1 MLDIITKLARPLRRG
16 VILISITLLMAG
28 CASQNTANVKS
39 AGENKLITD
48 LTTSEDAEAMIV
60 TVKSGQTL
68 TYTAIKQVFPL
79 GVLFHFPET
88 ALDNIKEVYYP
99 PENETISSIRATQI
113 EKDGTTSRIFIALK
127 KDLPYNIMPD
137 ETGIHISFPKSGQP
151 AAEIS
156 SPDAQAQTADKG
168 PEPEP
173 ELEPELEPEPE
184 LELEPELEKKMA
196 PPATRI
202 TAIGTTPLKK
212 NIAINIK
219 ANGTIKNYKAFT
231 IKETPPRIVYDLYGL
246 KSPFKGEQRI
256 VVKSDW
262 VTRIRHFG
270 HADKVRI
277 VLETKKAYLN
287 KYSATPV
294 DNGLLI
300 YVGQTPKPTPKQEA
314 KPAAAQ
320 APEKES
326 ADAAAAKPPAAEST
340 TAAKTTAVKS
350 DQPAWLNRIDFSIEE
365 AGKSTLSVGTT
376 RPVEYQLTKITDKR
390 LQLQLL
396 ETRLP
401 EYRKRALI
409 TTRFQSAV
417 DRITPTQ
424 QPKAKETMVLIELRE
439 AVPYF
444 VKQTDNVI
452 RVTFSPSKIP
462 PRPYE
467 DAKLPAWKKVL
478 ADPAAAPGKKSPGAA
493 AKTTIAT
500 AAGQQQ
506 IIAKKELGLAKKEM
520 SLADRLSGVAVPGQ
534 KYTGEKIALDFFD
547 TDIKN
552 VFRIL
557 REISNKNFAIDKNVT
572 GKVTL
577 TLEKP
582 VPWDQV
588 LDLVLRMNK
597 LGVIIEGD
605 IVRIATLNT
614 LAQEEK
620 LRQARA
626 KAAQAAI
633 KQQKSLEPLVTEYIP
648 INYSNAK
655 TEILP
660 HVKPILTPTRG
671 KVSVDTRNNQLI
683 ITDTAD
689 KIAQARQ
696 IVDIID
702 KVTPQVIIEARIVE
716 ANTNFS
722 RELGFDWGE
731 ITLGDVL
738 SGGNTLDFFGFAS
751 NLPATIPS
759 AVIGGSFQKLK
770 GTPFSI
776 IDAKLIASETEGKS
790 NIISSPKVVTLDN
803 KKARIKQG
811 LEVPYLERD
820 SSGNATVRFK
830 NVDLLLEVTPNIT
843 PDDRIVMK
851 IFVTKNDVVDP
862 TADQP
867 ALSTNEAE
875 TELLVDDGDTIV
887 IGGIVKSTIT
897 YGEKGIPGLR
907 KLGVLG
913 WLFKSQTTRDQKNE
927 LLIFITPRI
936 VKLEQRKTGSS
947 I

>member
-1 MLDIITKLARPLRRG
+1 MLDIITKLARPLRGG

-39 AGENKLITD
+39 AEENKLITD

-137 ETGIHISFPKSGQP
+137 ETGMHISFPKSGQP

-168 PEPEP
+168 
-173 ELEPELEPEPE
+173 LEPEP
-184 LELEPELEKKMA
+184 EPELEKKMA

-246 KSPFKGEQRI
+246 KSPYKGEQRI

-326 ADAAAAKPPAAEST
+326 TDAVAANPAAAEST

-350 DQPAWLNRIDFSIEE
+350 DQPAWLNRIDFSVEE
-365 AGKSTLSVGTT
+365 AGKSALIVGTT
-376 RPVEYQLTKITDKR
+376 RPVKYQLTKITDKR

-452 RVTFSPSKIP
+452 RVNFSPSKIP

-478 ADPAAAPGKKSPGAA
+478 ADPAAPPGKKSPAAA

-500 AAGQQQ
+500 AAGQEQ

-520 SLADRLSGVAVPGQ
+520 SLADRLSGIAVPGQ

-588 LDLVLRMNK
+588 LDLVLKMNK

-626 KAAQAAI
+626 KATQAAL

-683 ITDTAD
+683 VTDTAD

-702 KVTPQVIIEARIVE
+702 QVTPQVIIEARIVE

-759 AVIGGSFQKLK
+759 AVVGGSFQKLK

-936 VKLEQRKTGSS
+936 VKLKQRTTGSA

>member
-1 MLDIITKLARPLRRG
+1 MLNITTKLSSPLRAG
-16 VILISITLLMAG
+16 VILFSIVILIAG
-28 CASQNTANVKS
+28 CASKNTANVKS
-39 AGENKLITD
+39 AEETKLITD
-48 LTTSEDAEAMIV
+48 ITTSESAESTIV
-60 TVKSGQTL
+60 TVKGGPTL

-88 ALDNIKEVYYP
+88 GLDKIKEVYHP
-99 PENETISSIRATQI
+99 PQTDIIGSIRATQI
-113 EKDGTTSRIFIALK
+113 EENGTTSRIFIALK
-127 KDLPYNIMPD
+127 KDLPYNIKPD
-137 ETGIHISFPKSGQP
+137 ETGIHISFPKSGKVAVKPAEVKPAVSEKSKKQP
-151 AAEIS
+151 Q
-156 SPDAQAQTADKG
+156 P
-168 PEPEP
+168 
-173 ELEPELEPEPE
+173 
-184 LELEPELEKKMA
+184 EKKKA
-196 PPATRI
+196 APATRI

-212 NIAINIK
+212 SVAINIK
-219 ANGTIKNYKAFT
+219 ADGTISNYKSFT
-231 IKETPPRIVYDLYGL
+231 IEKAPPRIVYDFYGL
-246 KSPFKGEQRI
+246 KSPYKGEQRI
-256 VVKSDW
+256 NVKSDW
-262 VTRIRHFG
+262 VTRVRHFG
-270 HADKVRI
+270 HPDKVRM
-277 VLETKKAYLN
+277 VVETKKSYLS
-287 KYSATPV
+287 KHTATPV

-300 YVGQTPKPTPKQEA
+300 HVGQLPRPAAKQST
-314 KPAAAQ
+314 KPAAA
-320 APEKES
+320 PKMKT
-326 ADAAAAKPPAAEST
+326 AAAAEKKAIEPAAKKPAVAEKKPPASQTAP
-340 TAAKTTAVKS
+340 AAKTAAAGHDKE
-350 DQPAWLNRIDFSIEE
+350 AWLNRIDFSSEE
-365 AGKSTLSVGTT
+365 GGKSAVLVGTT
-376 RPVEYQLTKITDKR
+376 RPVDYQIIKVTGKK
-390 LQLQLL
+390 LQLKLVD
-396 ETRLP
+396 TSLP

-417 DRITPTQ
+417 DRVTPTQ
-424 QPKAKETMVLIELRE
+424 LPKKQDTIVVFELRE

-444 VKQTDNVI
+444 VKQTDNII
-452 RVTFSPSKIP
+452 RVNFSPSSIP

-467 DAKLPAWKKVL
+467 DAKLPAWKQVL
-478 ADPAAAPGKKSPGAA
+478 SDIKTTPEQKAPAAAG
-493 AKTTIAT
+493 KTTPAA
-500 AAGQQQ
+500 AAGQPQQ
-506 IIAKKELGLAKKEM
+506 MSQLQTALARAGTTGEPT
-520 SLADRLSGVAVPGQ
+520 LADRLSGNTKGP
-534 KYTGEKIALDFFD
+534 KYTGEKIALDFYD

-557 REISNKNFAIDKNVT
+557 REISGKNFAIDKNVT

-588 LDLVLRMNK
+588 LDLVLKMNQ
-597 LGVIIEGD
+597 LGVTMEGD

-626 KAAQAAI
+626 KATQAALN
-633 KQQKSLEPLVTEYIP
+633 QQKALEPMITEYIP

-660 HVKPILTPTRG
+660 HVKPILTAGRG
-671 KVSVDTRNNQLI
+671 QISVDTRNNQLI
-683 ITDTAD
+683 VTDTAD
-689 KIAQARQ
+689 KIEQARQ

-702 KVTPQVIIEARIVE
+702 QVTPQVIIEARIVE

-731 ITLGDVL
+731 INLGDIL
-738 SGGNTLDFFGFAS
+738 SGANELTLFGLAS

-759 AVIGGSFQKLK
+759 AVVGGTFRKLA
-770 GTPFSI
+770 GTPFEI
-776 IDAKLIASETEGKS
+776 VNARLVASETEGKT

-803 KKARIKQG
+803 KKAKIKQG

-820 SSGNATVRFK
+820 SSGNATIRFK

-875 TELLVDDGDTIV
+875 TELLVEDGDTIV
-887 IGGIVKSTIT
+887 IGGIVKSTIQ
-897 YGEKGIPGLR
+897 YSEKGIPGLR

-913 WLFKSQTTRDQKNE
+913 WLFKSQTKTDLKNE

-936 VKLEQRKTGSS
+936 VQLEQRKSS
-947 I
+947 SAI

>member
-1 MLDIITKLARPLRRG
+1 MHDIITKIARPIRVG
-16 VILISITLLMAG
+16 VILFSITLLMAG

-48 LTTSEDAEAMIV
+48 LTTSEDAESMIV

-113 EKDGTTSRIFIALK
+113 EEDGTTSRIFIALK
-127 KDLPYNIMPD
+127 KDLPYNIVPD
-137 ETGIHISFPKSGQP
+137 ETGIHISFPKSGKP
-151 AAEIS
+151 AAETS
-156 SPDAQAQTADKG
+156 SRDAQAQTAVK
-168 PEPEP
+168 EPEP
-173 ELEPELEPEPE
+173 ELE
-184 LELEPELEKKMA
+184 KKTA
-196 PPATRI
+196 SPATRI
-202 TAIGTTPLKK
+202 TAIGTTPLKN
-212 NIAINIK
+212 NIAINVK
-219 ANGTIKNYKAFT
+219 ADGTIKNYKTFA

-246 KSPFKGEQRI
+246 KSPYKGEQQI

-262 VTRIRHFG
+262 VTRVRHFG

-277 VLETKKAYLN
+277 VLETKKAYLS

-300 YVGQTPKPTPKQEA
+300 YVGQTPKPTPKEEA

-326 ADAAAAKPPAAEST
+326 ADAEAAKPAAAEST
-340 TAAKTTAVKS
+340 TAAKITAVKS
-350 DQPAWLNRIDFSIEE
+350 DQPAWLNRVDFSSEE
-365 AGKSTLSVGTT
+365 AGKSALIVGTT

-390 LQLQLL
+390 LQLKLL
-396 ETRLP
+396 DTRLP

-452 RVTFSPSKIP
+452 RVNFSPSKIP

-478 ADPAAAPGKKSPGAA
+478 ADPAAVPGKKSPAA
-493 AKTTIAT
+493 AGKTTIA
-500 AAGQQQ
+500 AVAGQEQK
-506 IIAKKELGLAKKEM
+506 IAKNEM
-520 SLADRLSGVAVPGQ
+520 SLADRLSGGAAPGQ

-557 REISNKNFAIDKNVT
+557 REISGKNFAIDKNVT

-577 TLEKP
+577 TLDKP

-588 LDLVLRMNK
+588 LDLVLRMNQ
-597 LGVIIEGD
+597 LGVTMEGD

-620 LRQARA
+620 LKQARA
-626 KAAQAAI
+626 KATQAALN
-633 KQQKSLEPLVTEYIP
+633 QQKSLEPLVTEYIA
-648 INYSNAK
+648 INYSDAT

-683 ITDTAD
+683 VTDTAD
-689 KIAQARQ
+689 KIEQARL

-702 KVTPQVIIEARIVE
+702 RVTPQVIIEARIVE

-722 RELGFDWGE
+722 REMGFDWGT
-731 ITLGDVL
+731 ISLGDVL
-738 SGGNTLDFFGFAS
+738 SGANTLEMFGLAS

-759 AVIGGSFQKLK
+759 AVVGGSFQKLK

-776 IDAKLIASETEGKS
+776 IDAKLVASETEGKT

-913 WLFKSQTTRDQKNE
+913 WLFKSQTQSDKKNE

-936 VKLEQRKTGSS
+936 VQLEQRKSGSA

>member
-1 MLDIITKLARPLRRG
+1 MLEIITKPIRPLRVG
-16 VILISITLLMAG
+16 AALFGIILLVAG

-39 AGENKLITD
+39 AEETKLITD
-48 LTTSEDAEAMIV
+48 IATSETDESTIV
-60 TVKSGQTL
+60 NVKGGPTL

-88 ALDNIKEVYYP
+88 GLDNIKEVYYP
-99 PENETISSIRATQI
+99 PQTDIIGSIRATQI
-113 EKDGTTSRIFIALK
+113 EEDGTTSRIFIALK
-127 KDLPYNIMPD
+127 KDLPYNITPD
-137 ETGIHISFPKSGQP
+137 ETGIQISFPKSGEMVAKAGEPQP
-151 AAEIS
+151 AVSEKS
-156 SPDAQAQTADKG
+156 AQQ
-168 PEPEP
+168 PEP
-173 ELEPELEPEPE
+173 
-184 LELEPELEKKMA
+184 EKKMA
-196 PPATRI
+196 APATRI
-202 TAIGTTPLKK
+202 TAIGTTPLKQSV
-212 NIAINIK
+212 AINVK
-219 ANGTIKNYKAFT
+219 ADGTIKNYKSFT
-231 IKETPPRIVYDLYGL
+231 IEEAPPRIVYDLYGL
-246 KSPFKGEQRI
+246 KSPYKGEQRI
-256 VVKSDW
+256 KVKSDW
-262 VTRIRHFG
+262 VTLIRHFG
-270 HADKVRI
+270 HPDKVRI
-277 VLETKKAYLN
+277 VVETKKPYLS
-287 KYSATPV
+287 KYGASPV

-300 YVGQTPKPTPKQEA
+300 HVGQVPKSAAPLASA
-314 KPAAAQ
+314 KPAAA
-320 APEKES
+320 PEMTPTEPAAEKPAASETAAAAEKPAAS
-326 ADAAAAKPPAAEST
+326 ETAAAAKASE
-340 TAAKTTAVKS
+340 VKY
-350 DQPAWLNRIDFSIEE
+350 DKEAWLNRIDFSSEE
-365 AGKSTLSVGTT
+365 AGKSAVLVGTT
-376 RPVEYQLTKITDKR
+376 RPVEYQVTKVTDKK
-390 LQLQLL
+390 LQLKLMD
-396 ETRLP
+396 TSLP
-401 EYRKRALI
+401 EYRKRSLI

-417 DRITPTQ
+417 DRVTPTQ
-424 QPKAKETMVLIELRE
+424 LPKSRDTIIIFELRE

-452 RVTFSPSKIP
+452 RVNFSPSSIP

-478 ADPAAAPGKKSPGAA
+478 AEPAVTPGQKALPPDAKATIAAAGSQEQK
-493 AKTTIAT
+493 TIA
-500 AAGQQQ
+500 QQE
-506 IIAKKELGLAKKEM
+506 ISLAQKDETKEM
-520 SLADRLSGVAVPGQ
+520 SLAERLSGKSEGP
-534 KYTGEKIALDFFD
+534 KYTGEKIALDFYD

-557 REISNKNFAIDKNVT
+557 REISGKNFAIDKNVT

-577 TLEKP
+577 ALEKP

-588 LDLVLRMNK
+588 LDLVLRMNQ
-597 LGVIIEGD
+597 LGVTMEGD

-626 KAAQAAI
+626 KAAQAALN
-633 KQQKSLEPLVTEYIP
+633 QQKALEPLITEYIS
-648 INYSNAK
+648 INYSDAK

-660 HVKPILTPTRG
+660 HVKPILTPSRG
-671 KVSVDTRNNQLI
+671 QVSVDTRNNQLI
-683 ITDTAD
+683 VTDTAD
-689 KIAQARQ
+689 KIEQARQ

-702 KVTPQVIIEARIVE
+702 QVTPQVIIEARIVE

-722 RELGFDWGE
+722 RELGFDWGTISAGPFE
-731 ITLGDVL
+731 IGDATLELTGL
-738 SGGNTLDFFGFAS
+738 AS

-759 AVIGGSFQKLK
+759 AVIGGTFQKLT

-776 IDAKLIASETEGKS
+776 VDARLVASETEGKT

-803 KKARIKQG
+803 KKAKIKQG

-887 IGGIVKSTIT
+887 IGGIVKSTIQ
-897 YGEKGIPGLR
+897 YSEKGIPGLR

-913 WLFKSQTTRDQKNE
+913 WLFKSQTKADLKNE

-936 VKLEQRKTGSS
+936 VQLEQRKSGGA

>member
-1 MLDIITKLARPLRRG
+1 MLDINTKLSRPLRVG
-16 VILISITLLMAG
+16 AILFGITLLIAG

-39 AGENKLITD
+39 AEETKLITD
-48 LTTSEDAEAMIV
+48 IATSEDAKSTIV
-60 TVKSGQTL
+60 TVKGGQNL

-99 PENETISSIRATQI
+99 PQSDVIGSIRATQI
-113 EKDGTTSRIFIALK
+113 EEDGTTSRIFIALR
-127 KDLPYNIMPD
+127 KDLPYNITPD
-137 ETGIHISFPKSGQP
+137 EDGIHISFPKSGQP
-151 AAEIS
+151 AAKASAPEPS
-156 SPDAQAQTADKG
+156 VEKVAKK
-168 PEPEP
+168 PEPEK
-173 ELEPELEPEPE
+173 EI
-184 LELEPELEKKMA
+184 A

-202 TAIGTTPLKK
+202 TAISTTALK
-212 NIAINIK
+212 NSVTINVK
-219 ANGTIKNYKAFT
+219 ADGTITNYKAFT
-231 IKETPPRIVYDLYGL
+231 IEETPARIVYDLYGL
-246 KSPFKGEQRI
+246 KSPYKEEQRI
-256 VVKSDW
+256 GVKSDS

-270 HADKVRI
+270 HSDKVRI
-277 VLETKKAYLN
+277 VVETKKAYLS

-300 YVGQTPKPTPKQEA
+300 YVGQTPKPAPQAAA
-314 KPAAAQ
+314 KPAAAPEKKTAET
-320 APEKES
+320 APEK
-326 ADAAAAKPPAAEST
+326 PAVAQ
-340 TAAKTTAVKS
+340 TAPAGKTTASQS
-350 DQPAWLNRIDFSIEE
+350 DQPAWLNRIDFSSEE
-365 AGKSTLSVGTT
+365 AGKSTVLVGTT
-376 RPVEYQLTKITDKR
+376 RPVEYQISKATDKK
-390 LQLQLL
+390 LL
-396 ETRLP
+396 LTLLDTSLP

-409 TTRFQSAV
+409 TTRFQSAI
-417 DRITPTQ
+417 DRVTPTQ
-424 QPKAKETMVLIELRE
+424 QLKTKDTVVVFELRE

-444 VKQTDNVI
+444 VKQTDNAI
-452 RVTFSPSKIP
+452 RVNFSPSSIP

-467 DAKLPAWKKVL
+467 DAKLPAWKSVL
-478 ADPAAAPGKKSPGAA
+478 AEPSTAPVKKFPSAAAQA
-493 AKTTIAT
+493 TIAQT
-500 AAGQQQ
+500 AGQEQT
-506 IIAKKELGLAKKEM
+506 IVKEQLGLAKEDAKEEM
-520 SLADRLSGVAVPGQ
+520 SLAERLSGKSKGP
-534 KYTGEKIALDFFD
+534 KYTGEKIALDFYD

-557 REISNKNFAIDKNVT
+557 REISGKNFAIDKNVT

-577 TLEKP
+577 TLETP

-588 LDLVLRMNK
+588 LDLVLRMNQ
-597 LGVIIEGD
+597 LGVTMEGD
-605 IVRIATLNT
+605 IVRIATLST
-614 LAQEEK
+614 LAQEDK
-620 LRQARA
+620 LTQARA
-626 KAAQAAI
+626 KASQSAI
-633 KQQKSLEPLVTEYIP
+633 DQQKALEPLITQYIA
-648 INYSNAK
+648 INYSNAQ
-655 TEILP
+655 TDILP
-660 HVKPILTPTRG
+660 HVKPILTPSRG
-671 KVSVDTRNNQLI
+671 QASVDTRNNQLI

-689 KIAQARQ
+689 KIEQARL

-722 RELGFDWGE
+722 REIGFDWGE

-738 SGGNTLDFFGFAS
+738 GGANSLTMFGFAS

-759 AVIGGSFQKLK
+759 AVVGGTFTKVK
-770 GTPFSI
+770 GTPFEI
-776 IDAKLIASETEGKS
+776 LNARLIASETEGKT

-803 KKARIKQG
+803 KKAKIKQG

-843 PDDRIVMK
+843 PDDRIAMK

-875 TELLVDDGDTIV
+875 TELLVDNGDTIV

-907 KLGVLG
+907 QLGVLG
-913 WLFKSQTTRDQKNE
+913 WLFKSQTKTDLKNE

-936 VKLEQRKTGSS
+936 VKLKQRTTGGK